1 MKKTVHKGM
10 MSRQQLWVWACSLL
24 GSVGVMAAPVGA
36 VQGAVTSV
44 AAKQQVAASAPVP
57 AEQQTAPVAVGED
70 QVEAESQADVTGQTA
85 LDTSKDPSENFNR
98 AMFTFNEKVDDYI
111 ARPVGEFYNK
121 IMPKPLNLGIHNFF
135 NNIDTLPTIAN
146 DILQV
151 NIYQMANDMW
161 RFGVNTTVGIG
172 GLFDVGTRIN
182 LRYYTNDFGLTMA
195 AYGYDESSYLVLPFW
210 GPRTWRDMIGM
221 PVDFFVFSIYPHIQ
235 PQSLGWQLY
244 GLSVVDWRAQALRY
258 QNVLE
263 EAAIDK
269 YVFMRDAYMQR
280 RAAQIKENQHL
291 GYDER
296 TDQPIYNSED
306 IVATGV

>member
-1 MKKTVHKGM
+1 MKNSVHKGI
-10 MSRQQLWVWACSLL
+10 MSRQRLLVSACLLL
-24 GSVGVMAAPVGA
+24 GSVSAMAVPAGA
-36 VQGAVTSV
+36 VQGAVTSA
-44 AAKQQVAASAPVP
+44 AAKQQVAASAPADQP
-57 AEQQTAPVAVGED
+57 AAPASAATDLSTAGAP
-70 QVEAESQADVTGQTA
+70 ADATGQPA

-121 IMPKPLNLGIHNFF
+121 IMPKPLNQGIHNFF

-172 GLFDVGTRIN
+172 GLFDIATRIN
-182 LRYYTNDFGLTMA
+182 LQYYVNDFGLTLA
-195 AYGYDESSYLVLPFW
+195 AYGYDDSSYLVLPFW
-210 GPRTWRDMIGM
+210 GPRTWRDMFGM
-221 PVDFFVFSIYPHIQ
+221 PVDFFVFSIYPHIK
-235 PQSLGWQLY
+235 PPSLAWQLY

-280 RAAQIKENQHL
+280 RAAQIRENQHL